1 MSIVPPPSPRPSGA
15 YGGEGFYQGLQP
27 NRKVLAAGTAPNA
40 ITTVYT
46 VPLRTQ
52 CEITWLSVHNYNAGA
67 QTLDLTVR
75 FNGGTGYNIRRFS
88 LNANTSNNNNLDMGG
103 GRIMLGPQWELRLTA
118 SAAAAIDYL
127 ITGIEWTLP
136 GGGATA

>member
-1 MSIVPPPSPRPSGA
+1 MPLAAMGSG
-15 YGGEGFYQGLQP
+15 GFYQQLQP
-27 NRKVLAAGTAPNA
+27 NRKVLACGTAPNA
-40 ITTVYT
+40 IATVYT

-52 CEITWLSVHNYNAGA
+52 TEISSLWVHNYNAGA

-75 FNGGTGYNIRRFS
+75 FNGGTGYLVRRIS
-88 LNANTSNNNNLDMGG
+88 LNGNSSNNVNVDLSAS
-103 GRIMLGPQWELRLTA
+103 RIMLGSQWELRLTA

-136 GGGATA
+136 GGGSTA